1 MDPQKKKKIAA
12 KHCFLLSGFLLHR
25 GMVNFYFSLL
35 RTLSFRQQWK
45 SNSTPQLPNW
55 PHSPKF
61 NKHSKGG
68 TKHERNCVFS
78 SSSHHSDCI
87 DNHCYCTFVR
97 GTRCFRRR
105 TVFLTAHQ
113 TILLPLRLLLLVL
126 FFNIAFFFRKQLF
139 FSPSL
144 LFLPSQPRENYSIA
158 IGPPLGPANNRAL
171 ARQRRARSQ
180 RQRRPSRAQRDR
192 ATR

>member
-68 TKHERNCVFS
+68 TKHERNCVF
-78 SSSHHSDCI
+78 
-87 DNHCYCTFVR
+87 
-97 GTRCFRRR
+97 
-105 TVFLTAHQ
+105 FLF
-113 TILLPLRLLLLVL
+113 LSPLRLYRQPLLLHFCSRHSVL
-126 FFNIAFFFRKQLF
+126 SSSNRVFNCPPNYP
-139 FSPSL
+139 SPSPSPPPRPFFQYRVFLSQTAL
-144 LFLPSQPRENYSIA
+144 LLPPLSSSFLRNPEKTTRS
-158 IGPPLGPANNRAL
+158 PLGPPW
-171 ARQRRARSQ
+171 ARLTTAR
-180 RQRRPSRAQRDR
+180 
-192 ATR
+192 